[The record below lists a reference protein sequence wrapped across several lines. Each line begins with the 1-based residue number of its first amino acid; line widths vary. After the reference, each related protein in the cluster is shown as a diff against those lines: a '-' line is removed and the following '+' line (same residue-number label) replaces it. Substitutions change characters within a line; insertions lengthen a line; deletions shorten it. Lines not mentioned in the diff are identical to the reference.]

1 MHMDPHDLGSVLHC
15 HTPVRLAIR
24 TLPCHLVWWKIS
36 PPSQSLWLFI
46 NLNFY
51 FCFSNNGSR
60 PGKIRCL
67 CDAASRG
74 YFAVVVLRSL
84 HCSSFTQAEYE
95 RCSDIRLSVTQI
107 WFILVPFAILN
118 YEGAIHLLPLVFY
131 PDFFSPPSALVLPSW
146 NPHKGAGGYP
156 FERDEGKH
164 SIQLAWWEGQSEFE
178 YVPITGDFQ
187 RNVVYSSLVLTVS
200 KPISGKGN
208 YF

>member
-46 NLNFY
+46 NLDFY

-74 YFAVVVLRSL
+74 YFAVVVLRCYTAAVLLKQNMKGAQTFASVWRKYDL
-84 HCSSFTQAEYE
+84 FLF
-95 RCSDIRLSVTQI
+95 RLQFWITRVPSTCFL
-107 WFILVPFAILN
+107 WYFILIFFLHLQLLCCPVEILIRGQVGILSREMRESTLFSLLGGRASLNLNMSPFQVISKEML
-118 YEGAIHLLPLVFY
+118 
-131 PDFFSPPSALVLPSW
+131 
-146 NPHKGAGGYP
+146 
-156 FERDEGKH
+156 
-164 SIQLAWWEGQSEFE
+164 SIVA
-178 YVPITGDFQ
+178 
-187 RNVVYSSLVLTVS
+187 
-200 KPISGKGN
+200 
-208 YF
+208 

>member
-118 YEGAIHLLPLVFY
+118 YEGAIHCFLWYFILIFFLHLQLLCCPVEILIRGQVGILSREMRESTLFSLLGGRASLNLNMSPLQVI
-131 PDFFSPPSALVLPSW
+131 SKEML
-146 NPHKGAGGYP
+146 
-156 FERDEGKH
+156 
-164 SIQLAWWEGQSEFE
+164 SIVA
-178 YVPITGDFQ
+178 
-187 RNVVYSSLVLTVS
+187 
-200 KPISGKGN
+200 
-208 YF
+208 